1 MEDNGRKRLQGH
13 VEAELFS
20 YLHGELSPETRK
32 RIDEHLRDC
41 PSCRTELR
49 EIRNLEA
56 ALGKNRNAFCPN
68 SSELYEYAKFQ
79 RDPNGTIEPHL
90 RLCEMC
96 RSELAEY
103 AQLPQTEPLPK
114 ELWQKIKAGLEPR
127 SAENADI
134 YSDQIEKVSFLQRIF
149 GSLKLPAAVTAAV
162 AAALLV
168 FILYPS
174 QVPDSFV
181 GLTASPW
188 EQIPKSKTVIDT
200 VKQRVAFII
209 MFKEFKKSVPQSII
223 DLSYKAV
230 TPDIEI
236 VDQYDVIDPSVVSR
250 TLRKSVAKS
259 PHPDNVL
266 EIFQR
271 DLGATLAV
279 VMNVS
284 PSARGFDI
292 NGSLID
298 TSLRKELKAVA
309 RMNVDQD
316 QLGKALRELSFSLL
330 LN

>member
-32 RIDEHLRDC
+32 KIDGHLRDC
-41 PSCRTELR
+41 PSCRAELR

-56 ALGKNRNAFCPN
+56 ALGKNRTAFCPA
-68 SSELYEYAKFQ
+68 SSELYEYAKSR
-79 RDPNGTIEPHL
+79 RDPNRTIEPHL
-90 RLCEMC
+90 RKCEMC

-103 AQLPQTEPLPK
+103 AQLPQTQPLPE
-114 ELWQKIKAGLEPR
+114 ELWEKIKGRLEPR
-127 SAENADI
+127 SAENAKA
-134 YSDQIEKVSFLQRIF
+134 YSDQIEKVPFLQRIF
-149 GSLKLPAAVTAAV
+149 GSLKLPAAVTATV

-168 FILYPS
+168 FIFYPS
-174 QVPDSFV
+174 QVPNSFV
-181 GLTASPW
+181 GLTSSPW
-188 EQIPKSKTVIDT
+188 EQIPKSKTTIDT
-200 VKQRVAFII
+200 GKQRVGFIV
-209 MFKEFKKSVPQSII
+209 MFKEFKKAVPQSVI

-250 TLRKSVAKS
+250 TLRKSVSRS
-259 PHPDNVL
+259 PHPDQVL
-266 EIFQR
+266 EILQK
-271 DLGATLAV
+271 DLGATVAV

-292 NGSLID
+292 HGSLID

-309 RMNVDQD
+309 RMDVDQD
-316 QLGKALRELSFSLL
+316 QLGKAMRELTFSLL